1 MTDFRTLCAELH
13 TALEK
18 HDLSLAEYRLFGQSA
33 AALRAALAEPESEGP
48 TDEELSDLWSWSA
61 GQDQGPWPTQQH
73 CFARAVLARW
83 GNHPGSPDSSTLQ
96 PVPVSERLP
105 EPTDEPMIPDH
116 YRGDDI
122 RVYREGFHAGYKYAF
137 QLIEKHLDV

>member
-13 TALEK
+13 IALEK
-18 HDLSLAEYRLFGQSA
+18 HDLSLADNQLLDRSV
-33 AALRAALAEPESEGP
+33 AALRAALVEPVGP

-83 GNHPGSPDSSTLQ
+83 GNHPESPDSSAQ
-96 PVPVSERLP
+96 PS
-105 EPTDEPMIPDH
+105 
-116 YRGDDI
+116 
-122 RVYREGFHAGYKYAF
+122 
-137 QLIEKHLDV
+137 